1 MNCYAD
7 VIVSPFVLPRFR
19 KEPASS
25 SVHAALFIL
34 PSSLSLCCC
43 QSSMPTSSSRVNTPS
58 AWCPVAWEKTR
69 QCISSWA
76 RPWCTPRRLSPSRD
90 ASLSSTTPTVC
101 SLFHTYPPPHTSLSL
116 FWDKIH
122 FCRLILH
129 PYPRSSSR
137 PPLFFS
143 LASFPPA
150 SFCHFVPSC
159 PRFPSSSCYFIM
171 AFHRTLSSCRF
182 FAQSLSFLFMLSSF
196 FLPPA
201 SPRRPSQG
209 ALHAF

>member
-1 MNCYAD
+1 M
-7 VIVSPFVLPRFR
+7 PRFR

-25 SVHAALFIL
+25 SVYAALFIL

-101 SLFHTYPPPHTSLSL
+101 SLFHTYPPSHLSISFLGQNILLTSHSSPLSPLVQPAASIFLPGFISSCLFLSL
-116 FWDKIH
+116 
-122 FCRLILH
+122 C
-129 PYPRSSSR
+129 PVM
-137 PPLFFS
+137 PPLSLLVLLLYHGFS
-143 LASFPPA
+143 SD
-150 SFCHFVPSC
+150 FVLLP
-159 PRFPSSSCYFIM
+159 
-171 AFHRTLSSCRF
+171 L

>member
-1 MNCYAD
+1 M
-7 VIVSPFVLPRFR
+7 LPRFR

-25 SVHAALFIL
+25 LIHAVHTLFIL
-34 PSSLSLCCC
+34 PSSLSPSLCSC

-101 SLFHTYPPPHTSLSL
+101 SLFHTPPLTPLYL
-116 FWDKIH
+116 FFGTKYT
-122 FCRLILH
+122 FAVSFFTLI
-129 PYPRSSSR
+129 PARPAGRSS

-171 AFHRTLSSCRF
+171 AFHQTLSSRHF

-196 FLPPA
+196 FLPPV

>member
-1 MNCYAD
+1 M
-7 VIVSPFVLPRFR
+7 LPRFR

-25 SVHAALFIL
+25 LIHAAHTLFIL
-34 PSSLSLCCC
+34 PSSLSPSLCSC

-101 SLFHTYPPPHTSLSL
+101 SLFHTHPPSHLSISFL
-116 FWDKIH
+116 GQNTLLPSHSSPLSPLVQPAALRRLYFSPWLH
-122 FCRLILH
+122 FLL
-129 PYPRSSSR
+129 
-137 PPLFFS
+137 PLFVTLSRHGPVSPPRPATLSWLFIRLCS
-143 LASFPPA
+143 LATF
-150 SFCHFVPSC
+150 
-159 PRFPSSSCYFIM
+159 
-171 AFHRTLSSCRF
+171 L
-182 FAQSLSFLFMLSSF
+182 AQSLSFLFMLSSF
-196 FLPPA
+196 FLPPV

-209 ALHAF
+209 ELHAF

>member
-1 MNCYAD
+1 M
-7 VIVSPFVLPRFR
+7 LPRFR

-25 SVHAALFIL
+25 LLHAALFIL
-34 PSSLSLCCC
+34 LSSLSLCSC

-58 AWCPVAWEKTR
+58 AWCPVAWEKTH

-90 ASLSSTTPTVC
+90 ASSSSTTPTVC
-101 SLFHTYPPPHTSLSL
+101 SLFHTSPTPPPLCL
-116 FWDKIH
+116 FFWDKIH
-122 FCRLILH
+122 SCRLILH

-137 PPLFFS
+137 PPLFFP

-159 PRFPSSSCYFIM
+159 PCFPSSSCYFIM
-171 AFHRTLSSCRF
+171 AFHQTLSSRHF

-196 FLPPA
+196 FSPLPPLA
-201 SPRRPSQG
+201 V
-209 ALHAF
+209 LLKVHCMLFE